1 MYHIVSSNMSSNSSS
16 SSSASIPPNVAVATD
31 LGGSK
36 NTKGNQDKTTVVYDP
51 ATKRV
56 IAILCDGHGLK
67 GHDWAQTTCD
77 VLAGSDPS
85 TDPKVLFA
93 HVHET
98 VKIPGDTGGTT
109 CTYAVIQSD
118 GSLVVANLG
127 DSACKVYDT
136 KDGIQVTKDHSPS
149 NLEEYN
155 RIIELGGQCLLI
167 GSKAHVFVDSVLNKA
182 EIRQYKNVHHE
193 PGCYLTIP
201 DPRGHWYGVR
211 ELAMT
216 RAFGD
221 EIFDSY
227 LSRRPDVAHI
237 EAPVAGIQRVILIA
251 SDGLWDCM
259 TGPEITAILRDP
271 KYMDSKDATGASGA
285 LMEATLAKGREC
297 FGKHQDN
304 TTLIVVYV

>member
-1 MYHIVSSNMSSNSSS
+1 MSSNSSS
-16 SSSASIPPNVAVATD
+16 SNSASSASTPPNVAVATD
-31 LGGSK
+31 LGGSR

-51 ATKRV
+51 ETKRV
-56 IAILCDGHGLK
+56 IAILCDGHGVK

-77 VLAGSDPS
+77 VLAKSDPS

-93 HVHET
+93 HVHDT

-109 CTYAVIQSD
+109 VTYAVIQSD

-136 KDGIQVTKDHSPS
+136 KDGVQVTKDHSPS

-155 RIIELGGQCLLI
+155 RIIELGGECLLV
-167 GSKAHVFVDSVLNKA
+167 GSKAPVYVDSALNNA
-182 EIRQYKNVHHE
+182 YICQYKNVHHE

-201 DPRGHWYGVR
+201 DPRGYWYGVR

-216 RAFGD
+216 CAIGD

-227 LSRRPDVAHI
+227 LRRVPDVTHV
-237 EAPVAGIQRVILIA
+237 EAPVAGTQRVILIA

-271 KYMDSKDATGASGA
+271 KYMDSKDATGASKA
-285 LMEATLAKGREC
+285 LMEATLTKGYLC
-297 FGKHQDN
+297 FGEQQDN

>member
-16 SSSASIPPNVAVATD
+16 SNSSSTVAVATD
-31 LGGSK
+31 SGGDK
-36 NTKGNQDKTTVVYDP
+36 YKPNQDKMTVIYDP
-51 ATKRV
+51 VTKRV
-56 IAILCDGHGLK
+56 IAILCDGHGSK
-67 GHDWAQTTCD
+67 GDRWAQTTCD

-85 TDPKVLFA
+85 TDPTVLFA
-93 HVHET
+93 HVHDT

-127 DSACKVYDT
+127 DSACKIYDAST
-136 KDGIQVTKDHSPS
+136 GIQVTKDHSPS

-167 GSKAHVFVDSVLNKA
+167 GSKAPVFVDSVLNKGK
-182 EIRQYKNVHHE
+182 ICQVKNIHYE

-201 DPRGHWYGVR
+201 DPRGPWYGVR

-216 RAFGD
+216 GAIGD
-221 EIFDSY
+221 EIFDEY
-227 LSRRPDVAHI
+227 LSRIPDVTHI
-237 EAPVAGIQRVILIA
+237 DAPVAGTQRVILIA

-259 TGPEITAILRDP
+259 TDPEITAILRDP
-271 KYMDSKDATGASGA
+271 KYLDSKDATGASKA
-285 LMEATLAKGREC
+285 LMEATLANGAKY
-297 FGKHQDN
+297 FGGQQDN

>member
-1 MYHIVSSNMSSNSSS
+1 MSSNSSS
-16 SSSASIPPNVAVATD
+16 SSGASDLPPFVASSTD
-31 LGGSK
+31 SGGNK
-36 NTKGNQDKTTVVYDP
+36 YKPNQDKTTVVYDP
-51 ATKRV
+51 ETKRV
-56 IAILCDGHGLK
+56 IVILCDGHGKK
-67 GHDWAQTTCD
+67 GHDWAEETCN
-77 VLAGSDPS
+77 VLAESNPS

-109 CTYAVIQSD
+109 VTYAVIQPD

-136 KDGIQVTKDHSPS
+136 KDGVQVTVDHSPS
-149 NLEEYN
+149 NLEEYM
-155 RIIELGGQCLLI
+155 RIKSLGGECLLI
-167 GSKAHVFVDSVLNKA
+167 GSKAPVFVDSVLNEA
-182 EIRQYKNVHHE
+182 NIRQYKNVHHE

-201 DPRGHWYGVR
+201 DPRGPWHGVR

-216 RAFGD
+216 CAIGD

-227 LSRRPDVAHI
+227 LRRVPDVARV
-237 EAPVAGIQRVILIA
+237 EAPVAGTQRVILIA

-259 TGPEITAILRDP
+259 TDPEISAILRDP
-271 KYMDSKDATGASGA
+271 KYLDCKDASGASKA
-285 LMEATLAKGREC
+285 LMEATLTKGHAC
-297 FGKHQDN
+297 FGEQQDN